1 MIVYLLKCVGIL
13 TVYYRILYLFYMT
26 NQRLKNIIRKL
37 VIEELEKKGLD
48 YSKISDVKVA
58 GINTKD
64 APKFVD
70 AYIESGTLEIDKQEF
85 DSCDRALKPVQ
96 VGNKYFRDLT
106 EDELEELSADYAFVH
121 QKVVDHLYEVKAK
134 KGKKAEKK
142 AEPKPEV
149 PKKDLDQTKDDKIDA
164 GDAVVAS
171 RKAKIALSKGD
182 KKDAA
187 YYEKIRKIVNR
198 RIGQKAD

>member
-13 TVYYRILYLFYMT
+13 TVYYRILYLFYMI
-26 NQRLKNIIRKL
+26 NQKLKNLIRKL
-37 VIEELEKKGLD
+37 VVEELGKGLD

-58 GINTKD
+58 GIDLKD

-85 DSCDRALKPVQ
+85 DSCDKALKPVK
-96 VGNKYFRDLT
+96 VGNKYLRDLT
-106 EDELEELSADYAFVH
+106 EDELEELSKDYDFVH
-121 QKVVDHLYEVKAK
+121 KHVVDYLYEVKAK
-134 KGKKAEKK
+134 KGKKSEKRS
-142 AEPKPEV
+142 EPKPV
-149 PKKDLDQTKDDKIDA
+149 IPKKDLDQTKDDKIDA